1 MRVVQLVPVI
11 ALVVGSTCGHASLLQ
26 SMDLDADG
34 QPDALFDPI
43 SNLTW
48 LKNANVL
55 GPATWSAA
63 GQWAADYSIGAY
75 AAWRLPSIAE
85 LQALTAANGFHDVLA
100 ADFDNLQF
108 IYWSNQVAAVPGTPS
123 ALIYTMDFG
132 NVFVQ
137 FQTPPSAT
145 YAWAVT
151 DGAVGVP
158 IGVPEPA
165 PVFLLL
171 GAALASLLMRGG
183 ASASLRTR

>member
-1 MRVVQLVPVI
+1 MKPVQLVPMV
-11 ALVVGSTCGHASLLQ
+11 ALAVACACAQAGLVQAR
-26 SMDLDADG
+26 DLDADG
-34 QPDALFDPI
+34 NADALFDPI

-55 GPATWSAA
+55 GPATWPAA
-63 GQWAADYSIGAY
+63 SQWAADYTVGAY
-75 AAWRLPSIAE
+75 ADWRLPSIAE
-85 LQALTAANGFHDVLA
+85 FQALTGGNGFHDALA

-108 IYWSNQVAAVPGTPS
+108 IYWSNQMAAVPGPPS
-123 ALIYTMDFG
+123 ALVYTMDFG

-151 DGAVGVP
+151 AGDVGVP

-165 PVFLLL
+165 PVLLL
-171 GAALASLLMRGG
+171 LAAAAALLLHMS
-183 ASASLRTR
+183 ASAGRPIE